1 MENSASFKL
10 RLAEEISYQGMSNKE
25 FAGKLGISINT
36 LNMYLYRDSIPSA
49 DIAVKM
55 AKVLNTTTEYLI
67 TGISTNQIQSSSDI
81 SWQKKELFS
90 IVNTLQ
96 EPHLTNFLLMAR
108 AFKNTIETR

>member
-1 MENSASFKL
+1 
-10 RLAEEISYQGMSNKE
+10 MSNKE

-81 SWQKKELFS
+81 
-90 IVNTLQ
+90 T
-96 EPHLTNFLLMAR
+96 
-108 AFKNTIETR
+108 